1 MVSEEMEEKL
11 AKLGHAG
18 PSWVKLGQAES
29 SWAKL
34 GQDNGKRGKRKKE

>member
-1 MVSEEMEEKL
+1 MVSEEMEEKS
-11 AKLGHAG
+11 AKLGQAES
-18 PSWVKLGQAES
+18 SWVKLGQAES

>member
-1 MVSEEMEEKL
+1 MVSEEMEEKS
-11 AKLGHAG
+11 AKLGQAG

>member
-18 PSWVKLGQAES
+18 SSWVKLGQAES

-34 GQDNGKRGKRKKE
+34 GQNQNETQIEW